1 MLPAASSDYRIH
13 AAHCFRRA
21 LAAHE
26 TDSRQAYWAMG
37 LLWLELAARIELIAA
52 R

>member
-1 MLPAASSDYRIH
+1 MLPVSSCDDRP
-13 AAHCFRRA
+13 CRSR
-21 LAAHE
+21 E

-37 LLWLELAARIELIAA
+37 LSWLELAARIELIAA